1 VATRFEK
8 TARNYRA
15 AVTHHFRD
23 AISVHATQTGHTAAT
38 KLGDDHILAF
48 ARGIAVAEFR
58 LTQISDTHLARN
70 VAKLTD
76 NFHRVSE
83 HIDASRPDLVI
94 NSGDVSWDGPTS
106 RADMEFARELHAA
119 LPVDCRYL
127 PGNHDIGDNPT
138 AVGAVPSCLA
148 TEERREAFVSILG
161 EDRWQFEAA
170 GWRFIGL
177 NSLIMNTG
185 IRSELEQEEWLTS
198 QLAGANGKPIA
209 LFLHKPLFLDTPGDR
224 EEASTAIRFV
234 PQPNR
239 ARLVTLLSAYNVRLV
254 ASGHV
259 HQRRD
264 FTYSHTRHIW
274 APSVGF
280 IISDQRQEVI
290 GKKET
295 GLVEYRFRPE
305 SFEVR
310 HVRADGQVDVSLDD
324 LLSA

>member
-1 VATRFEK
+1 MT
-8 TARNYRA
+8 
-15 AVTHHFRD
+15 
-23 AISVHATQTGHTAAT
+23 
-38 KLGDDHILAF
+38 
-48 ARGIAVAEFR
+48 EFR
-58 LTQISDTHLARN
+58 LTQISDTHLSRN
-70 VAKLTD
+70 FPVLTD

-83 HIDASRPDLVI
+83 HIDANRPDLVV

-106 RADMEFARELHAA
+106 RADMEFALALHAA

-138 AVGAVPSCLA
+138 AVGVAPSCRA
-148 TEERREAFVSILG
+148 TEELRDAFVSVFG

-185 IRSELEQEEWLTS
+185 IPSEQEQEDWLAS
-198 QLAGANGKPIA
+198 QVAGANGKPIA
-209 LFLHKPLFLDTPGDR
+209 LFLHKPLFLHTAEDP
-224 EEASTAIRFV
+224 EQAATAIRFV

-239 ARLVTLLSAYNVRLV
+239 ARLVALLDTYDVRLV

-264 FTYSHTRHIW
+264 FTFGRSRHVW

-280 IISDQRQEVI
+280 IIPDHRQDLI
-290 GKKET
+290 GTKET
-295 GLVEYRFRPE
+295 GLVEYRFRPD

-310 HVRADGQVDVSLDD
+310 HMRASGQVDVSLDE
-324 LLSA
+324 LISR